1 MSNWTSINANIHIS
15 GVKKPFIIEAY
26 NLPKDINDDD
36 YDDFCNNYKNFKY
49 KFFNKWGS
57 KKLIKDYTKEVDK
70 FIYSLPTLSGSD
82 GECEVIVGHRP
93 KCKKLCGDEANWS
106 RTRDLDMVGEK
117 FVSEFYEDNVPEENI
132 ERIWETA
139 NGENFRIFLYG
150 SMRDRT
156 YLDTEKEL
164 IEYLKTLFKY
174 FKFEF
179 DGLEIYLRD
188 YFTEAKITKNN
199 TMQDI
204 NKGIE
209 RLKFE
214 ITHKE
219 FFEDKNGKW
228 KYKIRKETKKV
239 EIGSWN

>member
-1 MSNWTSINANIHIS
+1 MSSWTSINANIHVS

-36 YDDFCNNYKNFKY
+36 YDNFCNNYKNFKY
-49 KFFNKWGS
+49 DLVDKYGS
-57 KKLIKDYTKEVDK
+57 KELIKDYTEKVDK
-70 FIYSLPTLSGSD
+70 FIYSLPALSGSE
-82 GECEVIVGHRP
+82 GECEVVIGHRP
-93 KCKKLCGDEANWS
+93 KHKKLWGNEANWS
-106 RTRDLDMVGEK
+106 QTRSLDIVGEK
-117 FVSEFYEDNVPEENI
+117 LVSDIFEDNVPEENI
-132 ERIWETA
+132 ESIWETA
-139 NGENFRIFLYG
+139 NGENFNIFLYG
-150 SMRDRT
+150 AMRNRT

-164 IEYLKTLFKY
+164 IEYLKILY
-174 FKFEF
+174 FKFKF
-179 DGLEIYLRD
+179 DDLEIYLRD
-188 YFTEAKITKNN
+188 YFTKAKIILNN

-204 NKGIE
+204 NNGIE

-239 EIGSWN
+239 EIGRWK